1 MSVRKRTGISLDDPY
16 LKTTR
21 AKTHLDALRDE
32 INAFYKSEP
41 IRIFR
46 EDDVKRQLYCI
57 RIVIATIP
65 SQLPLIAGDLFY
77 CLRSSLDQA
86 VWALAKRKIGTG
98 GYPTHTQFPIFDHN
112 TARNRAK
119 FTQYTTGIPA
129 AAIGIIKSLQPYHR
143 ADPAAHL
150 LSRLNLLCNIDKHR
164 RIPVHGEELIVGFPD
179 APRALAKLWTFDHKQ
194 QMISV
199 PIAYKS
205 QMRFNPEV
213 SFKIIFGDMSAGVS
227 CDFDGMKSIYEFV
240 TNSVLSRF
248 ARFFA

>member
-150 LSRLNLLCNIDKHR
+150 LPASTCYVTSTSTGGSRSMAKSLSLVFLTHR
-164 RIPVHGEELIVGFPD
+164 GRSP
-179 APRALAKLWTFDHKQ
+179 
-194 QMISV
+194 
-199 PIAYKS
+199 
-205 QMRFNPEV
+205 
-213 SFKIIFGDMSAGVS
+213 S
-227 CDFDGMKSIYEFV
+227 CGRSI
-240 TNSVLSRF
+240 TNSK
-248 ARFFA
+248 